1 MHNSRLPFSVITFFY
16 FLLSNTSLLLAQSAA
31 AEPEAPLRFVAPVL
45 PAPVTPVLDGEVR
58 NDPAYQ
64 NAVPLTEFW
73 QTAPDEGQPS
83 TEKTEVRVVYD
94 KTTLYVGIVCYDR
107 NPSEII
113 VSESRRDA
121 PLNDMDAV
129 LFVLDTYRDKQNG
142 FIFGT
147 NPAGLEYD
155 AQITNEG
162 ELSVL
167 AMRSGSTGGFNLNWD
182 GTWEVRTQIGDYGWS
197 AEFAIPFRT
206 LRYGSGN
213 PQTWGFN
220 VQRNIR
226 RRKETAYWV
235 KLPRQYNLNRVS
247 LAGTLEGLEVPTP
260 QNLKLIP
267 YVLGR
272 TRSTVGRSSQ
282 VFTGDAGLDVK
293 YSITPSITL
302 DATYNTDFAQV
313 EVDEQQVNL
322 DRFDLFFPEKRPF
335 FLENAGVFDVGSAG
349 EVELFFSRRIGIGPN
364 GVVVPIV
371 AGARLSGKSGD
382 TRFGLLNMQTER
394 VEGITHANNFTAAR
408 VVQELANRS
417 TLGALFVNRQG
428 TGREVPSGDYNRTAA
443 IDGRWWVGQ
452 YTNVQGFAARTFTPG
467 RAGKQHGFRAGISHN
482 SPSWVFESHFTEVGE
497 NFNPEV
503 GFLRRRAYRKF
514 EYVLLHRYRPAD
526 LFGLQEVRP
535 HTSYRGFWTFG
546 GFQETGFAHFDSHWE
561 FKSGFEFHTGINMK
575 TDGVL
580 RPFQIYPGIIVPAG
594 TYRNVEAQIVLMT
607 NRGAPVSFEA
617 TSFIGGFFSGRYFSS
632 NPTLRIR
639 SGDQFSAQLT
649 WSRNTVDLAEGSFR
663 ANIIRGRL
671 SYAFTPRIFL
681 QSLLQYNDVVKNF
694 STNLRFGWLQSSNT
708 GLFIVYNEISD
719 VNPAFSFRDRSLTL
733 KFSQLFDVL
742 E

>member
-1 MHNSRLPFSVITFFY
+1 MNDMHNSRLPFSVITFFY

-182 GTWEVRTQIGDYGWS
+182 GAWEVRTQIGDYGWS

-235 KLPRQYNLNRVS
+235 KLPRQFNLNKVS
-247 LAGTLEGLEVPTP
+247 LAGTLEGIEVPTP

-267 YVLGR
+267 YILGSVR
-272 TRSTVGRSSQ
+272 RSAADLRSIAR
-282 VFTGDAGLDVK
+282 GEAGLDLK
-293 YSITPSITL
+293 YSITPSLTL

-335 FLENAGVFDVGSAG
+335 FLENAGVFDVGSPG

-364 GVVVPIV
+364 GIVVPII
-371 AGARLSGKSGD
+371 GGGRITGKIGN
-382 TRFGLLNMQTER
+382 TKVGLLNMQTER
-394 VEGITHANNFTAAR
+394 VEGVTPANNFTAAR
-408 VVQELANRS
+408 VNHELPNRS
-417 TLGALFVNRQG
+417 SVGVLVVNRQG
-428 TGREVPSGDYNRTAA
+428 GGSFNRTAA
-443 IDGRWWVGQ
+443 VDGRWGIGS
-452 YTNVQGFAARTFTPG
+452 YTMLSGYAARTLTPG
-467 RAGKQHGFRAGISHN
+467 LSSGQYGYKLGVAHN
-482 SPSWVFESHFTEVGE
+482 EPGWIFETHYTEIGE

-503 GFLRRRAYRKF
+503 GFLRRRAYRKS
-514 EYVLLHRYRPAD
+514 ESVILHRYRPKD
-526 LFGLQEVRP
+526 FLGLQELRP
-535 HTSYRGFWTFG
+535 HISYRSFWNFSG
-546 GFQETGFAHFDSHWE
+546 LQETGFLHLDSHWE
-561 FKSGFEFHTGINMK
+561 FKTGHEIHTGINFK
-575 TDGVL
+575 TDGVVT
-580 RPFQIYPGIIVPAG
+580 PFTIYPGIVVPSG
-594 TYRNVEAQIVLMT
+594 TYKNVETQIVVMT
-607 NRGAPVSFEA
+607 NKAAWISFDA
-617 TSFIGGFFSGRYFSS
+617 TTYYGGLFSGMYLST
-632 NPTLRIR
+632 NPTVRMR
-639 SGDQFSAQLT
+639 SGDQFNLQVT
-649 WSRNTVDLAEGSFR
+649 WSYNNVRLQEGSFR
-663 ANIIRGRL
+663 TNILRTRI
-671 SYAFTPRIFL
+671 SYAFTPLVFL
-681 QSLLQYNDVVKNF
+681 QGLVQYNDLSKNF

-719 VNPAFSFRDRSLTL
+719 VNPTFSFRDRSLTV

-742 E
+742 D